1 MVDKVENVR
10 LIAIREDTYTMYV
23 FKSLETYK
31 YIMCTRLPNWQV
43 PDININDEGYLN
55 YQIVKA
61 GEEYFNPE
69 TETSVKYM
77 YSNIYFINFVKKS
90 EIINNDSIII

>member
-10 LIAIREDTYTMYV
+10 LIAIREGTYTMYV

-43 PDININDEGYLN
+43 PDISINDEGYLN